1 MGDPKLSKVETGAK
15 LSAQLCEIG
24 AGLIRDHI
32 APGDTGRD
40 GGGPAALRGEG

>member
-15 LSAQLCEIG
+15 LSAQLREIG

-32 APGDTGRD
+32 APGIPDATAVDR
-40 GGGPAALRGEG
+40 RR